1 MLILLTGF
9 KPLSTP
15 MLTRKELLLQHTN
28 RNDIIMRK
36 LKITELNRISIEE
49 FKEADKLP
57 LVVVLDDIRSLHNI
71 GSVFRTADAFRIE
84 CIYLCGITATP
95 PHPEMHKTALGAEFT
110 VDWKYVNN
118 AVETVDNL
126 RSEGYVVYSVE
137 QAEGSIMLDELT
149 LDRSKK
155 YAVVMGNEVKGVQQE
170 VIDHSDGCIEI
181 PQYGTKHSLNVS
193 VTAGI
198 VIWDLFKKFK

>member
-9 KPLSTP
+9 KPLSPP

-198 VIWDLFKKFK
+198 VIWDLFKKLK

>member
-9 KPLSTP
+9 KLLSTP

-198 VIWDLFKKFK
+198 VIWDLFKKLK

>member
-1 MLILLTGF
+1 
-9 KPLSTP
+9 

-95 PHPEMHKTALGAEFT
+95 PHPEMHKPALGAEFT

-118 AVETVDNL
+118 TVETVDNL

-198 VIWDLFKKFK
+198 VIWDLLKMLK